1 MRHKPDIW
9 RGAARIQWGC
19 VLMQLLGESNLTSLH
34 LVLSG
39 LRSVEGSL
47 QAAPYQKAVRTAR
60 SILGEALT
68 PRTVQAAVLDFI
80 AEEQDSRS
88 FDIDGDTLE
97 FQARSD
103 YDPEILSATRTLI
116 DGLPAQQ
123 RTRDFADTSKHLVAH
138 PSRDSAVPLRLH
150 GVCFPAPETH
160 NLERVSVGSVS
171 VSWIDLEALASELDE
186 MDREAGRQSRN
197 WAGRL
202 ADIVVRVRTSSGLQQ
217 TDVLQLDGLRHLI
230 GIPGSGKTT
239 LIILLC
245 ILLARRGLRVAV
257 FFTAI
262 QVARDYLETLRGY
275 DIDAGLLIG
284 RATRTHLRHA
294 NRLSELVANREGG
307 GGFARSVEGVDLLAQ
322 SCPLPAFADSWPED
336 DTWRFGEAPCERI
349 YEAGSAT
356 PKLCPAWS
364 LCGRVKSRRQ
374 LVNSPIWLGHIR
386 GLDTTVPAHTSE
398 ERLRYFELV
407 ARSFDLVV
415 VDEADE
421 AQKNLDEYGAQIL
434 TLTGNVDS
442 IHAGLL
448 QTQSTLATNR
458 TPVNN
463 ALLRYLVRANEFQ
476 GFTLGLVQ
484 EIRSLRVDR
493 QDLASRY
500 EDKLL
505 TVGFLLREAIDE
517 IGRAEKLAPGLLSA
531 LSDLWETAMYSA
543 YHERDNENGFWPRVQ
558 RHKGV
563 LGRSSEDCQDIWRR
577 LNRAFR
583 QYLALDQAVAREK
596 PLAELS
602 STFLGLLGSS
612 DTTGIS
618 PHVRLLTVAGFTI
631 ASYQRL
637 AREARYLA
645 LRGELPEGDSGLGLY
660 VPSPEL
666 REAVPRSILGTFTSV
681 RFRRVPETEG
691 FEIDYLVM
699 DCTPRMLLHRLHDTG
714 GANVL
719 LASATSCLEP
729 SSQYH
734 VGRTPDIVLS
744 PQSPQLGEV
753 RMYFQP
759 KLDRTTR
766 RPIRF
771 SGGGA
776 VRNRKLRSMVTELA
790 TPAPSGRSDL
800 ERTLSTT
807 ITQSGRTRKAA
818 LVVNSYE
825 QVRLVVD
832 ELATANPSLS
842 SRTRGVLDSLP
853 GDHTRSRFV
862 TRGRV
867 EEVGAD
873 PDVDVL
879 VFPMGAIGRAM
890 NIVFTDDEDSGRAAI
905 GSIFFLTRPHPA
917 AGDLG
922 LMQSIVARETERLDS
937 EDMRQLNLAE
947 VEEVFRRRRYQAYGK
962 IARLLARPMAFSQL
976 DDETRRTFA
985 ANLLVSIL
993 QMVGRGIRRGMP
1005 VEVYFVDAAWAPNSA
1020 DGEPESAS
1028 SSTLVVMQDVLERC
1042 LDTPDP
1048 VEREMYS
1055 EIYGPFAEA
1064 FRDIDGVIPPT
1075 SFGPVGGEDYS
1086 PSPAG
1091 LEDAVGWDRPDT
1103 RKLQDVLR

>member
-1 MRHKPDIW
+1 MRHKPKLW

-19 VLMQLLGESNLTSLH
+19 VLMQLLGESGLSSLH

-47 QAAPYQKAVRTAR
+47 QAAPYQNAFRTAR
-60 SILGEALT
+60 SILGESLT
-68 PRTVQAAVLDFI
+68 PRTVQAAALDFI
-80 AEEQDSRS
+80 ADERDSRS
-88 FDIDGDTLE
+88 FDIDADTLE
-97 FQARSD
+97 FQARSE
-103 YDPEILSATRTLI
+103 YDPDIRSAVHTLL

-123 RTRDFADTSKHLVAH
+123 RTREFADTSKHLVAH
-138 PSRDSAVPLRLH
+138 PSRDRTVPFRLN
-150 GVCFPAPETH
+150 GLEFPEPEMH
-160 NLERVSVGSVS
+160 NRERLPVGPVT
-171 VSWIDLEALASELDE
+171 VSWMDLEALASELDGL
-186 MDREAGRQSRN
+186 DAEAGRQSRD
-197 WAGRL
+197 WVGRL
-202 ADIVVRVRTSSGLQQ
+202 SDIVLRIRTSSGLQN
-217 TDVLQLDGLRHLI
+217 TDKLELNGLRHLI
-230 GIPGSGKTT
+230 GKPGSGKTT
-239 LIILLC
+239 LIIMLC

-284 RATRTHLRHA
+284 RATSTHLRHA
-294 NRLSELVANREGG
+294 NRLAELVATREGG

-322 SCPLPAFADSWPED
+322 SCPLPAFADSWPD
-336 DTWRFGEAPCERI
+336 HDLWRFGEAPCEGI
-349 YEAGSAT
+349 FETGSAK

-374 LVNSPIWLGHIR
+374 LVRSPIWLGHIR
-386 GLDTTVPAHTSE
+386 GLDTALPAHTSD
-398 ERLRYFELV
+398 ERLRYFEMV
-407 ARSFDLVV
+407 SRSFDLVI

-421 AQKNLDEYGAQIL
+421 AQKSLDEYGAQIL

-442 IHAGLL
+442 IHTSLL
-448 QTQSTLATNR
+448 QTQSTLASNR

-463 ALLRYLVRANEFQ
+463 ALIRYLVRANEFQ
-476 GFTLGLVQ
+476 GFTLNLVE
-484 EIRSLRVDR
+484 EIHSLQSDR
-493 QDLASRY
+493 QDLSNRY

-505 TVGFLLREAIDE
+505 TVGFLLREAIRD
-517 IGRAEKLAPGLLSA
+517 IGHGGKLSPGLLSA
-531 LSDLWETAMYSA
+531 LSDLWETAMYFA
-543 YHERDNENGFWPRVQ
+543 FHERDNENAAWARVQ
-558 RHKGV
+558 RHKGA
-563 LGRSSEDCQDIWRR
+563 LGRTAEECQTIWSR
-577 LNRAFR
+577 LNSAFR

-596 PLAELS
+596 PLAEIS
-602 STFLGLLGSS
+602 GVFLELLGGS
-612 DTTGIS
+612 DTRGIT
-618 PHVRLLTVAGFTI
+618 PQVRLLTMVGFTI

-645 LRGELPEGDSGLGLY
+645 LRGELPEGDSGLGLN

-681 RFRRVPETEG
+681 RFRRLPETEG

-699 DCTPRMLLHRLHDTG
+699 DCSPRMLLHRLHYNG

-719 LASATSCLEP
+719 LASATSALEP

-734 VGRTPDIVLS
+734 VGRKPDFVLS
-744 PQSPQLGEV
+744 PRSPQLGEV

-759 KLDRTTR
+759 KLDRRTR

-771 SGGGA
+771 SGGGS
-776 VRNRKLRSMVTELA
+776 VRNSNLRSMVTELA
-790 TPAPSGRSDL
+790 TSGPSGKSDL
-800 ERTLSTT
+800 ERTLSATFT
-807 ITQSGRTRKAA
+807 PSGKTRKAA

-832 ELATANPSLS
+832 ELVGANPSLS
-842 SRTRGVLDSLP
+842 KQVLGVLDSLP
-853 GDHTRSRFV
+853 ADHTRNRFV

-873 PDVDVL
+873 PGVSVL

-890 NIVFTDDEDSGRAAI
+890 NIVFTDDEDGGRAAI

-922 LMQSIVARETERLDS
+922 LMQSIVARETERLDL

-947 VEEVFRRRRYQAYGK
+947 VEEAFRRRRSQTYGK
-962 IARLLARPMAFSQL
+962 IGRLLARPMAFSQL
-976 DDETRRTFA
+976 DDETRSTFA
-985 ANLLVSIL
+985 ANLLVSII

-1020 DGEPESAS
+1020 LGEPESAN
-1028 SSTLVVMQDVLERC
+1028 SSTLVVMQDVLRRC
-1042 LDTPDP
+1042 LDSHDP
-1048 VEREMYS
+1048 VEREIYR

-1064 FRDIDGVIPPT
+1064 FREIDGVLPP
-1075 SFGPVGGEDYS
+1075 SNFGPVDGDHFS

-1091 LEDAVGWDRPDT
+1091 LEDMVEWGRADRHEM
-1103 RKLQDVLR
+1103 QDVLT